1 MAGAGGRRLE
11 AKGQA
16 EKEAA
21 KKRAKLI
28 KDANTYWKK
37 LQKQWGA
44 KNVGLQ
50 IVSTREIG
58 GQYWQPWEGK
68 DAKVKISIPTGNTWA
83 NAVNKRG
90 GNTTPLKELQF
101 IMRHEMSHHRQF
113 LKEKVGRNPDKK
125 LNTQNEKWHG
135 PAFQKQH
142 KQIGGGR
149 DLRGRDQ
156 LAGAKRKPKRPKAQ
170 RSRANIARKPMKP
183 KAQMSRKN
191 IARAKARLGPPSDRM
206 TEAQRRRRLTG

>member
-1 MAGAGGRRLE
+1 MAGAGNT

-16 EKEAA
+16 EKEAD

-28 KDANTYWKK
+28 KDAQAYWKK

-44 KNVGLQ
+44 KDVALQ
-50 IVSTREIG
+50 VVSTREVG
-58 GQYWQPWEGK
+58 GQYWQEWEGK
-68 DAKVKISIPTGNTWA
+68 GPRVKISIPTGNTWA
-83 NAVNKRG
+83 NAVNKQG
-90 GNTTPLKELQF
+90 GDTTPLKELQF

-113 LKEKVGRNPDKK
+113 LKEKVGRNPDVK

-135 PAFQKQH
+135 PAFTKQH

-156 LAGAKRKPKRPKAQ
+156 LAGAKKPTRPKAQ
-170 RSRANIARKPMKP
+170 RSRANIARKPLKP

-206 TEAQRRRRLTG
+206 TDQQRNRRLIG